1 MLLRKRL
8 HQEKNFYAKK
18 QVLYRV
24 ESLKLTKKR
33 QKVPGFLQLF
43 KISLQ
48 TYILRNLLR
57 KTQPPP
63 PLVIEV
69 QPKVIKF
76 FVETFSITKRYTTC
90 DEVLRFFD
98 IKPYQYMTNCK
109 SNNNTKFFIK
119 EGSFKIRMSNNGKV
133 KSTEE
138 GENGEIFTTTFPK
151 NVSISVKFVREMVCE
166 LTEGQKDILDAFRQ
180 EKLKKIIL

>member
-1 MLLRKRL
+1 
-8 HQEKNFYAKK
+8 
-18 QVLYRV
+18 
-24 ESLKLTKKR
+24 
-33 QKVPGFLQLF
+33 
-43 KISLQ
+43 
-48 TYILRNLLR
+48 
-57 KTQPPP
+57 
-63 PLVIEV
+63 
-69 QPKVIKF
+69 
-76 FVETFSITKRYTTC
+76 
-90 DEVLRFFD
+90 
-98 IKPYQYMTNCK
+98 MTNCK

-180 EKLKKIIL
+180 EKLKKII